1 MKSAYL
7 ECRQGI
13 DSVAKEFAPLIDC
26 FVQKMREHS
35 FEVDFEFD
43 ATKNYAFGVS
53 LGGDGTFLSVNEKF
67 YGKDTPV
74 LGINFGTVGFL
85 TDANR
90 EEILNVPSKLA
101 AGDYT
106 LEHRSTVSVEVKLP
120 DGSTIVDW
128 ALNEAALEKAGVSGE
143 RYGMMKT
150 RLEVDSIPLSSY
162 GCDGIIIST
171 ATGSTAHAF
180 SAGGPVIWPDVE
192 CFEVVPVAAYALFTR
207 PLILGTQS
215 VLQLSVDEYASGF
228 ATLVCDGHRIHRVPV
243 GSQIVVR
250 KSEVRLSFVRLSDV
264 LFTNRLVHKFK
275 LPIHGWQEQA
285 DPADLFEGQSDA

>member
-13 DSVAKEFAPLIDC
+13 DGVAEEFASLIEL
-26 FVQKMREHS
+26 FVQKMRAEG
-35 FEVDFEFD
+35 FEVDFELSAD
-43 ATKNYAFGVS
+43 KTYDFGVS

-67 YGKDTPV
+67 YGKNTPV
-74 LGINFGTVGFL
+74 LGVNFGKVGFL
-85 TDANR
+85 TDASR
-90 EEILNVPSKLA
+90 EALLDVPKALA
-101 AGDYT
+101 SGAYT
-106 LEHRSTVSVEVKLP
+106 LEERSTLSVEMQLP
-120 DGSTIVDW
+120 DGTKIQDW

-150 RLEVDSIPLSSY
+150 RLEVDSVPLSSY

-207 PLILGTQS
+207 PLILGSQCT
-215 VLQLSVDEYASGF
+215 LRLSVDEYASGF
-228 ATLVCDGHRIHRVPV
+228 ATLVCDGHRIYRLPV
-243 GSQIVVR
+243 GSTIEVR
-250 KSEVRLSFVRLSDV
+250 KSETQLSFVRLSDM
-264 LFTNRLVHKFK
+264 LFTNRLVKKFN
-275 LPIHGWQEQA
+275 LPVHSWQDEKA
-285 DPADLFEGQSDA
+285 TDTEVKDEE